1 MGIEYIPFG
10 AGGAASQARNPI
22 RTYVELAMPSGG
34 LTITNSNGANAISAY
49 TALSSPANALSG
61 LLLMIQNGSVN
72 TSHCQVY
79 VRVNGA
85 VAINGIYFKLNTSD
99 STHIPIPLKIPAG
112 ATVELAIRTNVNG
125 HVRLFSV
132 HGVEAN
138 SIDAP
143 GYSLIKNL
151 TLDTAATLAGVVNVP
166 GTDTWIVSAD
176 VDDNYDAF
184 MTTISDSGTAPT
196 TAQINTIAYGL
207 GTPGSNALNNPNLT
221 GAVNGSPGT
230 MPTNTNTVNSGLTR
244 TIVGTGTVSG
254 VPYVDIRFNGTT
266 TNTFANILLETVG
279 VIAAANGQHW
289 TADSYIAIVGG
300 SLANITSIKHRAALY
315 DGALAYL
322 GEIAAN
328 PVDVMGSLDATLSRR
343 IGASGTITSATAA
356 SINPYIQLT
365 FANGA
370 TIDITLRIG
379 LPFLAQVAAPSSAFW
394 RFQQRFSTAQPYIVQ
409 ALSPLIH
416 IPLTNRSI
424 VATKITCPVADSVNF
439 RPGLIGFKN

>member
-207 GTPGSNALNNPNLT
+207 GTPGSNALNNPGTT
-221 GAVNGSPGT
+221 GAVAGTPGT
-230 MPTNTNTVNSGLTR
+230 LPNNWAYGVNVTGLTS
-244 TIVGTGTVSG
+244 TVVGTGTENGVAYMDLRVFGTPGSSGAVS
-254 VPYVDIRFNGTT
+254 VYFD
-266 TNTFANILLETVG
+266 TVTG
-279 VIAAANGQHW
+279 IAATSGQSW
-289 TADSYIAIVGG
+289 SASVNARVAAG
-300 SLANITSIKHRAALY
+300 SLANITNTILAIDENTSGAVYVTGGSAPISLTSTLTAFAYSRTLNGGGTVAAIRPFIRFSVTA
-315 DGALAYL
+315 GQA
-322 GEIAAN
+322 I
-328 PVDVMGSLDATLSRR
+328 DV
-343 IGASGTITSATAA
+343 
-356 SINPYIQLT
+356 
-365 FANGA
+365 
-370 TIDITLRIG
+370 TLRIG
-379 LPFLAQVAAPSSAFW
+379 LPGLAQVTAPSSAFW

>member
-1 MGIEYIPFG
+1 
-10 AGGAASQARNPI
+10 
-22 RTYVELAMPSGG
+22 VE
-34 LTITNSNGANAISAY
+34 
-49 TALSSPANALSG
+49 
-61 LLLMIQNGSVN
+61 
-72 TSHCQVY
+72 
-79 VRVNGA
+79 
-85 VAINGIYFKLNTSD
+85 
-99 STHIPIPLKIPAG
+99 
-112 ATVELAIRTNVNG
+112 
-125 HVRLFSV
+125 
-132 HGVEAN
+132 GVEAN
-138 SIDAP
+138 AIDAP
-143 GYSLIKNL
+143 GYSLVKNL
-151 TLDTAATLAGVVNVP
+151 TPDTAGTLAGVVNVP

-176 VDDNYDAF
+176 VDDDYSAF

-196 TAQINTIAYGL
+196 TGQMNTVAYGF
-207 GTPGSNALNNPNLT
+207 GTPGSNSVRNPNLT

-266 TNTFANILLETVG
+266 TNTFANILLETAG
-279 VIAAANGQHW
+279 AIAAANGQHW
-289 TADSYIAIVGG
+289 TVDSYIAIVGG

-379 LPFLAQVAAPSSAFW
+379 LPFLTQVAAPSSAFW
-394 RFQQRFSTAQPYIVQ
+394 RFQQRFSTAHPYIVQ
-409 ALSPLIH
+409 ALSPWCAW
-416 IPLTNRSI
+416 PCPSVRSYSPRSPARWPI
-424 VATKITCPVADSVNF
+424 A
-439 RPGLIGFKN
+439 